1 MNFFDEFDV
10 GIDLVKIDRFK
21 KIPFNENESFYKKNF
36 SKEEIEYCLK
46 FEEPYKHFAGKFAIK
61 EATMKSI
68 NKKIELSQI
77 KTYHEESKPK
87 VSIINEE
94 IDFKVSVS
102 HDGDYAI
109 AIVFS
114 KIKRSILPSMLMV
127 SMRA

>member
-1 MNFFDEFDV
+1 MNFGDEFDV

-21 KIPFNENESFYKKNF
+21 KIPFDKNKSFYKKNF
-36 SKEEIEYCLK
+36 SEEEIEYCLR

-61 EATMKSI
+61 EATIKAI
-68 NKKIELSQI
+68 NKKIELLEI
-77 KTYHEESKPK
+77 KTYHDKSKPK

-102 HDGDYAI
+102 HDGNYAI

-114 KIKRSILPSMLMV
+114 KIN
-127 SMRA
+127 

>member
-1 MNFFDEFDV
+1 MNFSDEFDV

-21 KIPFNENESFYKKNF
+21 KIPFEENESFYRKNF
-36 SKEEIEYCLK
+36 SKEEIEDCLK

-114 KIKRSILPSMLMV
+114 KIK
-127 SMRA
+127 

>member
-1 MNFFDEFDV
+1 M
-10 GIDLVKIDRFK
+10 
-21 KIPFNENESFYKKNF
+21 
-36 SKEEIEYCLK
+36 
-46 FEEPYKHFAGKFAIK
+46 
-61 EATMKSI
+61 

-77 KTYHEESKPK
+77 KTYHEKSKPK

-114 KIKRSILPSMLMV
+114 KIN
-127 SMRA
+127 

>member
-1 MNFFDEFDV
+1 MNLFDDFGV

-21 KIPFNENESFYKKNF
+21 KIPFEENESFYRKSF

-61 EATMKSI
+61 EATIKAI
-68 NKKIELSQI
+68 DKKIQLLQI
-77 KTYHEESKPK
+77 KTYHKESKPK
-87 VSIINEE
+87 VSIVSEK
-94 IDFKVSVS
+94 IDLKVSVS

-114 KIKRSILPSMLMV
+114 KIN
-127 SMRA
+127 

>member
-1 MNFFDEFDV
+1 MNFFDGLDV

-21 KIPFNENESFYKKNF
+21 KIPFDENKSFYKKNF
-36 SKEEIEYCLK
+36 SEEEIGYCLN

-61 EATMKSI
+61 EAAMKAI
-68 NKKIELSQI
+68 NKKIGLLQI
-77 KTYHEESKPK
+77 KTYHDESKPK

-114 KIKRSILPSMLMV
+114 KIN
-127 SMRA
+127 

>member
-1 MNFFDEFDV
+1 
-10 GIDLVKIDRFK
+10 
-21 KIPFNENESFYKKNF
+21 
-36 SKEEIEYCLK
+36 
-46 FEEPYKHFAGKFAIK
+46 
-61 EATMKSI
+61 MKSI

-114 KIKRSILPSMLMV
+114 KIN
-127 SMRA
+127 

>member
-1 MNFFDEFDV
+1 MIENF
-10 GIDLVKIDRFK
+10 GIGTDLVYIK
-21 KIPFNENESFYKKNF
+21 KFEKMSFSIKPSFYKKIF
-36 SKEEIEYCLK
+36 LPSEIEYCLK
-46 FEEPYKHFAGKFAIK
+46 FKNSAEHFAGKFAIK

-114 KIKRSILPSMLMV
+114 KIN
-127 SMRA
+127 

>member
-1 MNFFDEFDV
+1 MNFFDGFGI

-21 KIPFNENESFYKKNF
+21 KTPFEENESFYRKNF

-61 EATMKSI
+61 EATMKAI
-68 NKKIELSQI
+68 NKKIGLLQI
-77 KTYHEESKPK
+77 KTYHDDESKPK
-87 VSIINEE
+87 VSIINEK

-114 KIKRSILPSMLMV
+114 KIN
-127 SMRA
+127 

>member
-1 MNFFDEFDV
+1 MMNFFEGLDV

-21 KIPFNENESFYKKNF
+21 KIPFDENKSFYKKNF
-36 SKEEIEYCLK
+36 SEEEIGYCLN

-61 EATMKSI
+61 EATMKAI
-68 NKKIELSQI
+68 NKKIGLLQI
-77 KTYHEESKPK
+77 KTYHDESKPK

-114 KIKRSILPSMLMV
+114 KIN
-127 SMRA
+127 

>member
-61 EATMKSI
+61 EARIKSI

-114 KIKRSILPSMLMV
+114 KIN
-127 SMRA
+127 

>member
-21 KIPFNENESFYKKNF
+21 KIPFDKNESFYKKNF
-36 SKEEIEYCLK
+36 SEEEIEYCLR
-46 FEEPYKHFAGKFAIK
+46 FQEPYKHFAGKFAIK
-61 EATMKSI
+61 EATIKAI
-68 NKKIELSQI
+68 NKKIELLEI
-77 KTYHEESKPK
+77 KTYHDKSKPK

-114 KIKRSILPSMLMV
+114 KIN
-127 SMRA
+127 

>member
-1 MNFFDEFDV
+1 MNFIDELDV

-21 KIPFNENESFYKKNF
+21 KIPFDKNKLFYKKNF
-36 SKEEIEYCLK
+36 SEEEIEYCLK

-61 EATMKSI
+61 EATIKAI
-68 NKKIELSQI
+68 NKKIELLEI
-77 KTYHEESKPK
+77 KTYHDKSKPK

-114 KIKRSILPSMLMV
+114 KIN
-127 SMRA
+127 

>member
-1 MNFFDEFDV
+1 MR
-10 GIDLVKIDRFK
+10 IDRFK

-61 EATMKSI
+61 EATIKSM

-77 KTYHEESKPK
+77 KTYHEKSKPK

-114 KIKRSILPSMLMV
+114 KIN
-127 SMRA
+127 

>member
-1 MNFFDEFDV
+1 MNFIDELDV

-21 KIPFNENESFYKKNF
+21 KIPFDKNKSFYKKNF
-36 SKEEIEYCLK
+36 SEEEIEYCLR
-46 FEEPYKHFAGKFAIK
+46 FQEPYKHFAGKFAIK
-61 EATMKSI
+61 EATIKAI
-68 NKKIELSQI
+68 NKKIELLEI
-77 KTYHEESKPK
+77 KTYHDKSKPK

-114 KIKRSILPSMLMV
+114 KIN
-127 SMRA
+127 

>member
-1 MNFFDEFDV
+1 MNFIDELDV

-21 KIPFNENESFYKKNF
+21 KIPFDKNKSFYKKNF
-36 SKEEIEYCLK
+36 SEEEIEYCLK

-61 EATMKSI
+61 EATIKAI
-68 NKKIELSQI
+68 NKKIELLEI
-77 KTYHEESKPK
+77 KTYHDKSKPK

-114 KIKRSILPSMLMV
+114 KIN
-127 SMRA
+127 

>member
-21 KIPFNENESFYKKNF
+21 KIPFDEHRSFYEKNF
-36 SKEEIEYCLK
+36 SDDEIKYCLK
-46 FEEPYKHFAGKFAIK
+46 FSEPYKHFAGKFAIK

-68 NKKIELSQI
+68 NKKIELLQI

-114 KIKRSILPSMLMV
+114 KIN
-127 SMRA
+127 

>member
-1 MNFFDEFDV
+1 MIENKKKSNIENV
-10 GIDLVKIDRFK
+10 GVDIVEIKRFK
-21 KIPFNENESFYKKNF
+21 NKIFSENISFYKKIF
-36 SKEEIEYCLK
+36 LQSEIDYCNK
-46 FEEPYKHFAGKFAIK
+46 FKSPYEHFAGKFAIK

-114 KIKRSILPSMLMV
+114 KIN
-127 SMRA
+127 

>member
-1 MNFFDEFDV
+1 MNFFDDFGV

-21 KIPFNENESFYKKNF
+21 KIPFEKNESFYRKNF

-61 EATMKSI
+61 EATIKAI
-68 NKKIELSQI
+68 DKKIQLLQI
-77 KTYHEESKPK
+77 KTYHKESKPK
-87 VSIINEE
+87 VSIVNEK
-94 IDFKVSVS
+94 IDLKVSVS

-114 KIKRSILPSMLMV
+114 KIN
-127 SMRA
+127 

>member
-1 MNFFDEFDV
+1 MNFFEGCDV

-21 KIPFNENESFYKKNF
+21 KIPFEENESFYRKNF

-61 EATMKSI
+61 EATIKSM
-68 NKKIELSQI
+68 NKKIELLQI
-77 KTYHEESKPK
+77 KTYHEKSKPK

-114 KIKRSILPSMLMV
+114 KIN
-127 SMRA
+127 

>member
-21 KIPFNENESFYKKNF
+21 KIPFDKNESFYKKNF
-36 SKEEIEYCLK
+36 SEEEIEYCLR

-61 EATMKSI
+61 EATIKAI
-68 NKKIELSQI
+68 NKKIELLEI
-77 KTYHEESKPK
+77 KTYHDKSKPK

-114 KIKRSILPSMLMV
+114 KIN
-127 SMRA
+127 

>member
-1 MNFFDEFDV
+1 MNFFDGFGV

-21 KIPFNENESFYKKNF
+21 KIPFDQNESFYRKNF
-36 SKEEIEYCLK
+36 SKEEIEYCLR

-61 EATMKSI
+61 EATIKAI
-68 NKKIELSQI
+68 NKKIGLLQI

-94 IDFKVSVS
+94 MDFKVSVS

-114 KIKRSILPSMLMV
+114 KIN
-127 SMRA
+127 